1 METPLRSNRN
11 VILINI
17 DIHSFPGKSF
27 RNSIMTSPII
37 RNHEPIGSVMQ
48 SKKNKPAGTKT
59 QCTRCGICC
68 EKGGPSFHLQDRHLI
83 EKGHIHTRHLYT
95 IRKGERVHDNVQ
107 GQLTCMDF
115 DIIKIKG
122 KQSSWECVF
131 FQKKDKSCQIYDHRP
146 LECRVLKCWDTRE
159 IEAVYEKDRLTRQ
172 DILAGIE
179 GLWELIAD
187 HEKQCAHDT
196 IKHAIQDLD
205 GPYAK
210 QAQELIAG
218 AVRYDNAIR
227 QLVLDNGHVEPDMV
241 DFLFGRPLT
250 VTLKSAGYSIQKGG
264 DVHHVC
270 RTSKSKGDK

>member
-1 METPLRSNRN
+1 
-11 VILINI
+11 
-17 DIHSFPGKSF
+17 
-27 RNSIMTSPII
+27 MTSPII
-37 RNHEPIGSVMQ
+37 RNQEPIGRVMQ

-59 QCTRCGICC
+59 QCTRCGVCC
-68 EKGGPSFHLQDRHLI
+68 EKGGPSFHVQDRQLI
-83 EKGHIHTRHLYT
+83 ET
-95 IRKGERVHDNVQ
+95 IRKGELVHDNVQ
-107 GQLTCMDF
+107 GQLISMDF

-131 FQKKDKSCQIYDHRP
+131 FHKKDKSCQIYDHRP
-146 LECRVLKCWDTRE
+146 VECRVLKCWDTRE

-187 HEKQCAHDT
+187 HEKQCAHDA
-196 IKHAIQDLD
+196 INHAIQDLE

-227 QLVLDNGHVEPDMV
+227 QLVLENGHVEPDMM

-250 VTLKSAGYSIQKGG
+250 VTLKYAGYSIQRGG

-270 RTSKSKGDK
+270 KASTSKGDK